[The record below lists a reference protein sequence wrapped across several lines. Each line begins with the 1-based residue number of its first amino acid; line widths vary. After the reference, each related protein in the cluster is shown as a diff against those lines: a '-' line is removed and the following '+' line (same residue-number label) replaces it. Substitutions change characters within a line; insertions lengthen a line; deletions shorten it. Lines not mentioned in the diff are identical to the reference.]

1 MRFATGYTF
10 RLLRRAEGG
19 GGESFPD
26 ANVVKRRERGKRE
39 RERERERREPLR
51 HPTNDP
57 SLS

>member
-39 RERERERREPLR
+39 REREREREKGTTP
-51 HPTNDP
+51 P
-57 SLS
+57 SHE